1 VRRAG
6 DGDVELTDAV
16 DGAGAQWRGRCCS
29 DVSGR
34 TPGARWCSSTCN
46 TGRRDGEPCYPRWP
60 RPQKIGATAVCL
72 SERTGGREHGQHARW
87 RAPFIA
93 VHRVRLMRSC
103 GGDGMGRMT
112 HRIVQRQLGSC
123 VEGTRGVFCLY
134 VIGEVSWKG
143 RGEPMR
149 PHGAHGHANARY
161 LGVRKGRLRLGL
173 NSVHRHTR
181 REEAAALPKTCL
193 PAPCPWH
200 RGLRN
205 GSVCVMVPTRKGVRL
220 TRGVHEA
227 LGPAW
232 QRLGGGKWRGPV
244 WRNGLG

>member
-1 VRRAG
+1 MRSMVPELNGGEGAALTSQGGPLGQGGALQPATQEGGMVSRAIHG
-6 DGDVELTDAV
+6 G
-16 DGAGAQWRGRCCS
+16 RGHRKQ
-29 DVSGR
+29 
-34 TPGARWCSSTCN
+34 
-46 TGRRDGEPCYPRWP
+46 GRRRSAYR
-60 RPQKIGATAVCL
+60 
-72 SERTGGREHGQHARW
+72 SEHGQHARW

-112 HRIVQRQLGSC
+112 HHIVQRQLGSC

-143 RGEPMR
+143 RGEAMR
-149 PHGAHGHANARY
+149 PHGAHGHANAHY

-193 PAPCPWH
+193 PAHCPWH
-200 RGLRN
+200 RGGSQRCN
-205 GSVCVMVPTRKGVRL
+205 GSA
-220 TRGVHEA
+220 EA
-227 LGPAW
+227 
-232 QRLGGGKWRGPV
+232 QRWR
-244 WRNGLG
+244 